1 MSSGATF
8 MARERTVIGTLI
20 AVLLVLW
27 LGFIFHRSPRFPGS
41 LTGGILAVSGASLM
55 VLFSLAYVAVKR
67 IPGWRERLS
76 ERVAMRTLLT
86 WHVYTG
92 ALGAILVLLHTGH
105 RFESNLGIALTTLML
120 LTTLSGYVGRHLLG
134 QVALELREKRALL
147 VALETAYNAAVG
159 ELARSPEPL
168 VADATSDGIFSRLRR
183 HLAMLTSTSSLDAHA
198 RSLRAVRMAESIAEV
213 EYSIKAHERLK
224 RLSDLWLKLH
234 IVAALGFYV
243 LLALHVWASIH
254 FGLRWFE

>member
-1 MSSGATF
+1 
-8 MARERTVIGTLI
+8 MARERTVIGSLI

-41 LTGGILAVSGASLM
+41 LTGGILAVSGTSLM
-55 VLFSLAYVAVKR
+55 VLFSLAYTAVKR
-67 IPGWRERLS
+67 IPGLRES
-76 ERVAMRTLLT
+76 ISKRVAMRDLLA
-86 WHVYTG
+86 WHIYTS

-134 QVALELREKRALL
+134 RVSLDLREKRDLL
-147 VALETAYNAAVG
+147 VTLETGYNAAVG
-159 ELARSPEPL
+159 ELARKLEPL
-168 VADATSDGIFSRLRR
+168 VATAAPHGIFSLLRMR
-183 HLAMLTSTSSLDAHA
+183 VAMLAPVSSSDAHA
-198 RSLRAVRMAESIAEV
+198 LSRRAVRMAESIADV
-213 EYSIKAHERLK
+213 EYSIKAHERFK

-234 IVAALGFYV
+234 IVSALGFYV
-243 LLALHVWASIH
+243 LLALHIWASIH